1 MFFFMVEDKI
11 QWISTKRLYG
21 FYFTVKHVFPCV
33 SACKL
38 FGLFPRKV
46 KGAKW
51 KTLRDERNWTLH
63 KAWLS
68 HFGCIFFRLSWLHL
82 ILPPDFH
89 VTDIDILFF
98 FWPYFVTGGLWLF
111 NVCGNRIFHP
121 LDVYLAHF
129 YPFWPRQSLKNT
141 SVSDQNKSESTPIS
155 WKWNIHQFKVL
166 SFFFIKKWSWEGL

>member
-21 FYFTVKHVFPCV
+21 FFSQWSTFFLCV

-51 KTLRDERNWTLH
+51 KILRDERNWILH

-98 FWPYFVTGGLWLF
+98 FWQYFV
-111 NVCGNRIFHP
+111 NRRLVVVWCVWQSHFHP
-121 LDVYLAHF
+121 LDVYLAHV
-129 YPFWPRQSLKNT
+129 YPFWPQRSLKNT

-155 WKWNIHQFKVL
+155 WKWNIHQFKDF
-166 SFFFIKKWSWEGL
+166 SFFFIKKCGWEGL